1 MPSVRDI
8 RRRIRSIQNTGKVT
22 GAMSLIAAS
31 KMRRVQN
38 AVMQG
43 RPYSEKIQEV
53 ITHLAAQP
61 LDDPDLTSPLLKT
74 RPVKKIEVVAIT
86 PDRGLCGGMHANLNR
101 RLVQFVMGQS
111 SPVTI
116 TVVGRKGRDF
126 LVRYGMDLEAV
137 FTDLGDRPTV
147 LDISA
152 IAKLVNDNF
161 TAGTVDEVYLAYTK
175 FVSTVTQ
182 QPVVERLLP
191 VTPSPLKAAERVGYI
206 YEPDSL
212 RVLGE
217 LLPRFVEMEIYHGLQ
232 ESIASEQSARMVA
245 MRNATDNSKE
255 LSEDL
260 TVVMNKLRQESITN
274 ELLDLISG
282 AAAQER

>member
-8 RRRIRSIQNTGKVT
+8 RRRVRSIQNTGKVT
-22 GAMSLIAAS
+22 NAMSLIAAS

-101 RLVQFVMGQS
+101 RLVQFVLGQS

-260 TVVMNKLRQESITN
+260 TVVMNKLRQESITS

>member
-1 MPSVRDI
+1 M
-8 RRRIRSIQNTGKVT
+8 
-22 GAMSLIAAS
+22 
-31 KMRRVQN
+31 
-38 AVMQG
+38 
-43 RPYSEKIQEV
+43 
-53 ITHLAAQP
+53 
-61 LDDPDLTSPLLKT
+61 KT

-101 RLVQFVMGQS
+101 RLVQFVLGQS

-191 VTPSPLKAAERVGYI
+191 VTPSPLKAAERV
-206 YEPDSL
+206 D
-212 RVLGE
+212 
-217 LLPRFVEMEIYHGLQ
+217 
-232 ESIASEQSARMVA
+232 
-245 MRNATDNSKE
+245 
-255 LSEDL
+255 
-260 TVVMNKLRQESITN
+260 
-274 ELLDLISG
+274 ISTS
-282 AAAQER
+282 RIV